1 MTTISMQINQQVL
14 DWGAECRNQ
23 EISVGEKHPYLL
35 MNNAALQKVVFTD
48 IDGTLIDIYSGRFD
62 GSDLLV
68 KKFSSMGIPVILCSA
83 KTRSEQEYI
92 RNILGLSDPFIVEN
106 GGAVVIP
113 DGYFDDFELEAGI
126 RINGYSIIEIGG
138 HSNEIRELLVRIRKD
153 LQIDFKGTTDMTLD
167 EISKKVQIPL
177 SFAKRMSKREYGE
190 TILEIEPSD
199 LDRLAKICRSKGLK
213 VIHGGRF
220 IDITQGNDKGKA
232 TRVLIDLFKRKY
244 HHRRTFFIGLGDS
257 ENDLPMLKLMDIPV
271 LVQKAN
277 GTWCD
282 SGIKNLVRSTG
293 IGPKGW
299 KNSFN
304 FITSI

>member
-1 MTTISMQINQQVL
+1 
-14 DWGAECRNQ
+14 
-23 EISVGEKHPYLL
+23 
-35 MNNAALQKVVFTD
+35 MNNNTSQKIVFTD

-68 KKFSSMGIPVILCSA
+68 RKLSRMGIPVILCSA

-92 RNILGLSDPFIVEN
+92 RNKLGLSNPFIIEN

-113 DGYFDDFELEAGI
+113 DGYFDDFKMTPGT
-126 RINGYSIIEIGG
+126 RKDGYSIIEIGG
-138 HSNEIRELLVRIRKD
+138 HSNEIRELLDRIRRE
-153 LQIDFKGTTDMTLD
+153 LQIDFKGTADMTLD
-167 EISKKVQIPL
+167 EITKKVQIPL
-177 SFAKRMSKREYGE
+177 PFAKRMSKREYGE

-199 LDRLAKICRSKGLK
+199 LGMLTKVCRSKGLK

-220 IDITQGNDKGKA
+220 TDITQGNDKGKA
-232 TRVLIDLFKRKY
+232 TRVLLNLFKRKY
-244 HHRRTFFIGLGDS
+244 HSRRTFFIGLGDS
-257 ENDLPMLKLMDIPV
+257 ENDLPMLKLMDIPM
-271 LVQKAN
+271 LVQKAS

-282 SGIKNLVRSTG
+282 SSIKNLVQSTG

-304 FITSI
+304 LITLL

>member
-1 MTTISMQINQQVL
+1 
-14 DWGAECRNQ
+14 
-23 EISVGEKHPYLL
+23 
-35 MNNAALQKVVFTD
+35 MNNITLQKIVFTD

-68 KKFSSMGIPVILCSA
+68 KKFSRLGIPVILCSA

-92 RNILGLSDPFIVEN
+92 RNKLGLSDPFIIEN

-113 DGYFDDFELEAGI
+113 DGYFDDFEMTLGT
-126 RINGYSIIEIGG
+126 RKDGYSIIEIGG
-138 HSNEIRELLVRIRKD
+138 HSNEIGELLDRIRRE
-153 LQIDFKGTTDMTLD
+153 LQIDFKGTADMTLD
-167 EISKKVQIPL
+167 EITKKVQIPL
-177 SFAKRMSKREYGE
+177 PFAKRMSKREYGE

-199 LDRLAKICRSKGLK
+199 LGRLTKVCRSKGLK

-220 IDITQGNDKGKA
+220 TDITQGNDKGKA
-232 TRVLIDLFKRKY
+232 TRLLINLFKRKY
-244 HHRRTFFIGLGDS
+244 HPRRTFFIGLGDS

-282 SGIKNLVRSTG
+282 SNIKNLVQSTG

-304 FITSI
+304 LITSL